1 MPGVHPGSPWGCRDP
16 WERGRPVTT
25 LSAWQPGGF
34 WEAWDELTAQK
45 SALHTGCFQA
55 GRQAAST
62 VPQMRFSR
70 GRRPQPTRHHGAPP
84 VTGIGQ
90 KRERERWGSEG
101 GRGERDFL
109 QEAFGS
115 HPAKAKKSHL
125 CPLVC
130 AEATSPGR
138 RSLHPGPGRCRRG
151 WQSRPQTA
159 LERETQQE
167 AESFFFFVPVFGP
180 AQLQCQEALR
190 RQPQGAHQAPGREPD
205 RREPSFLGSRASL
218 PGLL

>member
-1 MPGVHPGSPWGCRDP
+1 MSSRLRKALCTP
-16 WERGRPVTT
+16 
-25 LSAWQPGGF
+25 SAF
-34 WEAWDELTAQK
+34 
-45 SALHTGCFQA
+45 
-55 GRQAAST
+55 RQG
-62 VPQMRFSR
+62 
-70 GRRPQPTRHHGAPP
+70 GRRHRLFRRCVLAGVGGLSPPGTTEPPQLLALGKKETERDG
-84 VTGIGQ
+84 G
-90 KRERERWGSEG
+90 EREGE
-101 GRGERDFL
+101 GERDFL

-138 RSLHPGPGRCRRG
+138 RSLHPGPSRCRRG
-151 WQSRPQTA
+151 RQSRPQTA

-167 AESFFFFVPVFGP
+167 AESFFFFVPGFGP

-190 RQPQGAHQAPGREPD
+190 RQPQSPHQAPGREPE